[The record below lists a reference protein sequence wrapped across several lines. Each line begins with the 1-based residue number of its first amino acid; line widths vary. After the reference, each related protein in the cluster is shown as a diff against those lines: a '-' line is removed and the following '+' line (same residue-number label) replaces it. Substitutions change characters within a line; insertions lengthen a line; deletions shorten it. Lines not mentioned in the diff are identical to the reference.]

1 MGLAG
6 ISRNGRLV
14 TPIER
19 SDAYDSR
26 SSTIVFN
33 FSSNLPTHKKIT
45 APVQKAAIIKSIA
58 FS

>member
-6 ISRNGRLV
+6 ISPKWAV
-14 TPIER
+14 
-19 SDAYDSR
+19 AYDSR